1 MTTDDLARTAIT
13 DCQTAGTDY
22 AAAVHREMILEHER
36 PGRKAAAIRR
46 IMASG
51 DNPLT
56 AKPHSASS
64 AEAVAETDHEYAAH
78 LAELRDVVLQKQL
91 AWSNLT
97 VARLNAELA
106 IALVRAEA
114 AV

>member
-1 MTTDDLARTAIT
+1 MTNDDLARAAIT

-22 AAAVHREMILEHER
+22 AAAVHREMTLEHER
-36 PGRKAAAIRR
+36 PAKKAAAIRR

-56 AKPHSASS
+56 QKPHSASS
-64 AEAVAETDHEYAAH
+64 AESIAETDHEYAAH
-78 LAELRDVVLQKQL
+78 LWELRDVVLQKQL
-91 AWSNLT
+91 AWSNAT

-106 IALVRAEA
+106 IALVRQEVA
-114 AV
+114 A